1 MPKYLLLFVILIF
14 SEASVFSQKVKLS
27 ILSPREL
34 RGRKAVLLTREKG
47 FAAIVHSVKLGSDTI
62 HLDLARDLLP
72 DLYQLHVSQ
81 LNGSLFFFLESGT
94 QIRLDTNDLA
104 KSIVTNSKSN
114 PDWQL
119 FSESIQQPSDK
130 RLKIYAAG
138 EKDARKK
145 ASTDSL
151 TYWIEKQLTEKEDL
165 ISKIGAFIS
174 AHPDSYVSLYLL
186 KANWFAFQDKGMF
199 EKLNI
204 SMAGHQNYKLLKG
217 RKRGIAATN
226 GK

>member
-1 MPKYLLLFVILIF
+1 VILIF

-94 QIRLDTNDLA
+94 QIRLDTTDLA

-130 RLKIYAAG
+130 RLKTYAAG

-145 ASTDSL
+145 GNTDSL
-151 TYWIEKQLTEKEDL
+151 NYWIDKQLIEKEDL
-165 ISKIGAFIS
+165 IQKTGVFIS
-174 AHPDSYVSLYLL
+174 AHPNSYVSLYLL

-199 EKLNI
+199 EKLDI
-204 SMAGHQNYKLLKG
+204 SMSGHQNYKLLKG
-217 RKRGIAATN
+217 RRRGIVATN